1 VVLERYTTHSC
12 LGVAEEVRQLAARL
26 LLGVLASY
34 KKDCLCRIFAADF
47 HSIPRVSLRTCN
59 EGLLSTFQR
68 GRVLTWYYATTL
80 TRPRPAEVTPDL
92 D

>member
-12 LGVAEEVRQLAARL
+12 LGVAEEVRQVAARL
-26 LLGVLASY
+26 HLEVLASY
-34 KKDCLCRIFAADF
+34 KKDRIYRTFAADF
-47 HSIPRVSLRTCN
+47 NSIPRVSLCTCD
-59 EGLLSTFQR
+59 EGLLRTFQR